1 MILKPDSMPFFAW
14 QAISIKLKDKEI
26 DISIKN
32 ERTQNNFV
40 KYLLYKL
47 NTLEGIA
54 NSGVKILKVMND
66 QDMNQYISMLHTDAH
81 KKKEFSKTLA
91 IKIRLKNK
99 LTIMRKS
106 YLKYLIIK
114 FRQKISFIAFKK
126 KMSII
131 ELFCDA
137 ITRSYNQLVF
147 EGKIQIDEL
156 NLVRQNQVYDQMM
169 NGTEV
174 RSLFI
179 NIMKL
184 NVEKVKGTPLYDEI
198 QRNISNPKKYMGSNM
213 ILNHLKARIHTQ
225 VLDSKENFAKTTKM
239 INRVLDRN
247 MGNIKCADIF
257 KNSYVEKK

>member
-1 MILKPDSMPFFAW
+1 MHQSEDDLPVTDRNGPKNSNDQLDINFTASKSNASFKISDIEQISFGGFSSRFWALRKHINSMSQMILKPDSMPFFAW

-54 NSGVKILKVMND
+54 NSAVKILKVMND
-66 QDMNQYISMLHTDAH
+66 QDMKQYISMLHTDAH

-147 EGKIQIDEL
+147 EGKIQIDEMD
-156 NLVRQNQVYDQMM
+156 LVRQN
-169 NGTEV
+169 
-174 RSLFI
+174 
-179 NIMKL
+179 
-184 NVEKVKGTPLYDEI
+184 
-198 QRNISNPKKYMGSNM
+198 
-213 ILNHLKARIHTQ
+213 
-225 VLDSKENFAKTTKM
+225 
-239 INRVLDRN
+239 
-247 MGNIKCADIF
+247 
-257 KNSYVEKK
+257 